1 MTTWGYFFVPTVLY
15 VRCRKADFQEKT
27 KNHGIL
33 KRNDAIL
40 LGGVAVAAGAFLLRK
55 ASAAGH
61 LVFSP
66 GNVTSMDFVGSTPTL
81 TFQLIVQN
89 TSGSDLL
96 LNSLAG
102 NLSSNGYLIGNVNNF
117 SGVPIMG
124 NSSTTVLLTVSL
136 QVIGIVNDL
145 IRAFQYKNFTQD
157 ITLDGAANVN
167 GFQVPL
173 NLKFSVGG

>member
-1 MTTWGYFFVPTVLY
+1 M
-15 VRCRKADFQEKT
+15 KT
-27 KNHGIL
+27 DTG
-33 KRNDAIL
+33 IL
-40 LGGVAVAAGAFLLRK
+40 LGGAALAVGYFLFRK

-66 GNVTSMDFVGSTPTL
+66 GNITSMDFVGTTPTI

-96 LNSLAG
+96 LNSIAG
-102 NLSSNGYLIGNVNNF
+102 NLSSNGTLIGNVNNF
-117 SGVPIMG
+117 SGVPIPG
-124 NSSTTVLLTVSL
+124 NSSTTVLLTISL
-136 QVIGIVNDL
+136 QIIGLVNDL

-157 ITLDGAANVN
+157 IALNGYANVN

-173 NLKFSVGG
+173 NLKFTVGG